1 MRFSATREYDASVV
15 WKSAEIGHAL
25 LQISLRS
32 TVCSV
37 GSLRGAERENAVLED
52 GKYAPVSELMLK
64 RD

>member
-1 MRFSATREYDASVV
+1 MRFSATRDYGASAV
-15 WKSAEIGHAL
+15 WKSAEIGHSL

-37 GSLRGAERENAVLED
+37 GSMRGPERENAVLED